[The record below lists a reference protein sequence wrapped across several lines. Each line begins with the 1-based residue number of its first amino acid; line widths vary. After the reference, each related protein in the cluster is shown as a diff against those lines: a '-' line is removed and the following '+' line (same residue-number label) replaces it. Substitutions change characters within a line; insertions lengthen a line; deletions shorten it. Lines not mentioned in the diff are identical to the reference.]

1 MFPLDGFIH
10 KILTLTSHAVYQ
22 TKIRL
27 SYNYDEL
34 LCDIGELMKTK
45 RLETII
51 EKIKEACASVMPI
64 ALIILFLSFTICP
77 LPNDIFLAFVVGTC
91 LLTVGLG
98 LFSLGAELSMERIGG
113 HIGAN
118 LTRSRKIPVIA
129 ILSLIVGILI
139 TISEPDL
146 HVLAGYTGNQKFSF
160 ILAVAAG
167 LGVFLVIAVFRII
180 FKIKFKYILTVG
192 YGAII
197 ALSIIAYNIDPTF
210 LAIAYDAGGVTTGAM
225 SVPFVMSI
233 GAGIAAITSQNSE
246 DDTSFGLM
254 AVCSIGPILSILIMG
269 LAGGF
274 KNISYTPHDLPVF
287 LNSQQMGFSF
297 VSAVPH
303 IVKDVLM
310 GLLPILAFFFLYQ
323 LFTVRVQKKEMAQ
336 IGIGATYTFIGMVLF
351 LVGVNV
357 GFMPVGSYLG
367 SSFANMSY
375 SWIIIPVGAI
385 IGFCMTYAEP
395 AVGVL
400 NKQVEDATSGTIPP
414 KVLPMAMALGVALSS
429 AIAMMRALTGTTI
442 LPFLLAGYIIAVVL
456 AYFCPSLFTSIAFDA
471 GGVASGV
478 MAATFLLPL
487 SIGICTARGATAD
500 QIMID
505 AFGTIALV
513 AMTPTVSIQIVGI
526 MYKIKLSRSKTATAE
541 DADILIIET
550 IGEENVNET
559 PAAPEINAVENKVAA
574 IEDDDIEIIEFPVEY
589 EDLTD
594 DKPHVQS
601 AE

>member
-1 MFPLDGFIH
+1 
-10 KILTLTSHAVYQ
+10 
-22 TKIRL
+22 
-27 SYNYDEL
+27 
-34 LCDIGELMKTK
+34 MKNK
-45 RLETII
+45 RLETVV

-64 ALIILFLSFTICP
+64 ALIILLFSFTITP
-77 LPNDIFLAFVVGTC
+77 LPNDIFIAFVVGTC

-98 LFSLGAELSMERIGG
+98 LFSLGADLSMSRIGG

-118 LTRSRKIPVIA
+118 LTKSRNIPIIA
-129 ILSLIVGILI
+129 ILSLVVGVLI

-146 HVLAGYTGNQKFSF
+146 HVLAGYTGDQKMPF

-167 LGVFLVIAVFRII
+167 LGVFLVIAVMRII
-180 FKIKFKYILTVG
+180 FKIKFKYILTAG
-192 YGAII
+192 YGAILV
-197 ALSIIAYNIDPTF
+197 LSVIAYLVNPTF

-274 KNISYTPHDLPVF
+274 ENISYTPHDPPVF
-287 LNSQQMGFSF
+287 ANSQEMGFSF
-297 VSAVPH
+297 ISAIPH

-310 GLLPILAFFFLYQ
+310 GLLPIIAFFLVYQ
-323 LFTVRVQKKEMAQ
+323 FFTERVHKKELLQ
-336 IGIGATYTFIGMVLF
+336 IFIGAGYTFVGMVLF

-357 GFMPVGSYLG
+357 GFMPVGSFLG
-367 SSFANMSY
+367 STFASMDSA
-375 SWIIIPVGAI
+375 WIVIPVGMI

-400 NKQVEDATSGTIPP
+400 NKQVEEATSGTIPP
-414 KVLPMAMALGVALSS
+414 KVLPMAMALGVALS
-429 AIAMMRALTGTTI
+429 AGIAMTRALTGIPI
-442 LPFLLAGYIIAVVL
+442 LPFLIVGYIAAVVL
-456 AYFCPSLFTSIAFDA
+456 SYHCPSLFTSIAFDA

-487 SIGICTARGATAD
+487 SIGVCAIRNATPD
-500 QIMID
+500 MIMVD

-513 AMTPTVSIQIVGI
+513 AMTPTISIQIVGL
-526 MYKIKLSRSKTATAE
+526 MYKIKLSHSKTATAD
-541 DADILIIET
+541 DADILIIESL
-550 IGEENVNET
+550 GEDYET
-559 PAAPEINAVENKVAA
+559 TLHTSAEIKLDNTA
-574 IEDDDIEIIEFPVEY
+574 IIDMPDDDDIDIIDFPCEY
-589 EDLTD
+589 EDSNINETSD
-594 DKPHVQS
+594 S
-601 AE
+601 IGG